1 MPSMTQ
7 KDAQEF
13 DGWWSKHGQFCRAGG
28 GDYEKTFAYHAW
40 ERQADRYNFVADRRS
55 AIEQR
60 LFVWAHEKLDEER
73 KTEYF
78 NIIANGMESV
88 HDDNNT
94 MRLLNQ
100 EKYRALIAERERD
113 ALEAELNDT
122 IERWSRT
129 SKNEADAMAECQQ
142 QLSFL
147 RGDRD
152 ALQAKLDKVML
163 EYCPDEMTPEQK
175 ATWARHQQPVAALE
189 SEILEQCR
197 LNGMGAEREVALLG
211 KVERLTRENAVF
223 QNAVVAGIGHLA
235 KSQQQYQQVM
245 GLLRDMQ
252 MEHGTCQPRERRA
265 CTHCN
270 AKDDLDK
277 LLAEY
282 RGQSITQ
289 A

>member
-1 MPSMTQ
+1 MSSMTQ
-7 KDAQEF
+7 KDEREF
-13 DGWWSKHGQFCRAGG
+13 KEWWSRHGQFYRAGG

-40 ERQADRYNFVADRRS
+40 ERQADRYNFVADRRA

-78 NIIANGMESV
+78 NIIANGMEST
-88 HDDNNT
+88 HDNNN

-100 EKYRALIAERERD
+100 EKHRALRAERE
-113 ALEAELNDT
+113 
-122 IERWSRT
+122 
-129 SKNEADAMAECQQ
+129 
-142 QLSFL
+142 
-147 RGDRD
+147 RD
-152 ALQAKLDKVML
+152 ALQAKLDALML
-163 EYCPDEMTPEQK
+163 EHCPEEMTPEQK
-175 ATWARHQQPVAALE
+175 AEWAQHQRPVAALE

-197 LNGMGAEREVALLG
+197 LNGMGAERETALLG
-211 KVERLTRENAVF
+211 KVERLTREMTVL

-235 KSQQQYQQVM
+235 NSQQQYHQVM

-265 CTHCN
+265 CTACN

-282 RGQSITQ
+282 KGQPI
-289 A
+289 ALA